1 MKETVVTPLGTVSPY
16 PKGNKNCPGF
26 LIEQDNDK
34 IMLDCGNG
42 CTRLLD
48 FSKDLDNLKI
58 FISHLH
64 TDHFGDLLSL
74 IPTIYV
80 YKKLGLINNE
90 PEIYIPSDDIINTDT
105 YYNEGWGSIG
115 NVWTNLTEYKLLMN
129 LSSKYGVIIHPF
141 TNLKNFKINNIT
153 INTQKVQ
160 HSIKTNAFKVETPNG
175 TIVYSADTGPDN
187 NLSEFASNCDLF
199 ICESTFLK
207 GQYRTSNDHLY
218 AYEAARIAAIAKVKK
233 LLLTHFWPEIE
244 KEEYLKE
251 VISIFPNTEVAEE
264 GKKLVLRRNNN
275 G

>member
-1 MKETVVTPLGTVSPY
+1 MNETFITPLGTVSPY

-26 LIEQDNDK
+26 LIEYESDK

-48 FSKDLDNLKI
+48 FPKDLDNLKI

-80 YKKLGLINNE
+80 YKKLGLINKE
-90 PEIYIPSDDIINTDT
+90 PEIYIPSDDDINTSI
-105 YYNEGWGSIG
+105 YYNEVGI
-115 NVWTNLTEYKLLMN
+115 TNLKVSTHLTEYKLLLN
-129 LSSKYGVIIHPF
+129 LSHKYGVIIHSGTYF
-141 TNLKNFKINNIT
+141 KDYKINNIT
-153 INTQKVQ
+153 INTQEVQ
-160 HSIKTNAFKVETPNG
+160 HEVKTNAFKIETPNG

-187 NLSEFASNCDLF
+187 NLSKFASNCDLF
-199 ICESTFLK
+199 ICESTFLR
-207 GQYRTSNDHLY
+207 GQYRSTNEHLF
-218 AYEAARIAAIAKVKK
+218 AHETAKIAALAKVKK
-233 LLLTHFWPEIE
+233 LLLTHFWPEIDKE
-244 KEEYLKE
+244 KYLEEA
-251 VISIFPNTEVAEE
+251 ISIFPNTEVAEE